1 MRRRAFIAALGGAA
15 AWPLAARAQQ
25 ATKLPIIGFLGSD
38 ASGWSAWTAAF
49 VRRLRE
55 LGWIEDRTITV
66 EYRWA
71 EGKPE
76 RASEIA
82 LEFVRL
88 KVNVIVSYG
97 TAIPALKQAT
107 STIPIVF
114 AIAID
119 PLGAAP
125 RR

>member
-1 MRRRAFIAALGGAA
+1 V
-15 AWPLAARAQQ
+15 
-25 ATKLPIIGFLGSD
+25 K
-38 ASGWSAWTAAF
+38 
-49 VRRLRE
+49 RLRE

-97 TAIPALKQAT
+97 TAIPALKQVT
-107 STIPIVF
+107 STTSGVSQTCNE
-114 AIAID
+114 
-119 PLGAAP
+119 P
-125 RR
+125 RA